1 LEEGIPMGIR
11 IGVIKESGPGEK
23 RVALTPELAKKLQQR
38 GAEIIL
44 QADAGIIA
52 GFADAAYNA
61 TSVLN
66 SAEEVAAAAQVLLH
80 VLPPTEAQI
89 MALAEGAVTLGY
101 LQPHKDPERI
111 ALLRDRRITAFGL
124 EVLPRTTR
132 AQAMDVLSSQASVA
146 GYKAVLIGAELC
158 AKFFPML
165 TTAAGTI
172 RPAKVLIIGA
182 GVAGL
187 QAIATARRLGAVVEG
202 YDVRPETREQI
213 ESLGAKFLDLGVT
226 ASGSGG
232 YARELSAEEKAEQ
245 QVRLAKHI
253 GTVDVLITTAAVPGR
268 PSPKIVSAA
277 MVEGMKPASVVVD
290 LAAEGGG
297 NCELTQ
303 PGETISHQGVIIAGP
318 LNLPSMA
325 PLSASEMYA
334 RNLYNF
340 LELILDK
347 ETGALHLNF
356 EDDLVDATAVT
367 HDGSIKHA
375 PTRTLVEGEAQS

>member
-1 LEEGIPMGIR
+1 MGIR
-11 IGVIKESGPGEK
+11 IGVIRESGSGEK
-23 RVALTPELAKKLQQR
+23 RVALTPEVAKKLQQK
-38 GAEIIL
+38 GATIVL
-44 QADAGIIA
+44 QSGAGLLA
-52 GFADAAYNA
+52 GFADSAYPDA
-61 TSVLN
+61 EVLD
-66 SAEEVAAAAQVLLH
+66 SAEAVAGACQVLLH
-80 VLPPTEAQI
+80 VLPPTVAQI
-89 MALAEGAVTLGY
+89 DALAEGAVTLGY
-101 LQPHKDPERI
+101 LQPHRDPERI
-111 ALLRDRRITAFGL
+111 ERLRDHKITAFGL

-146 GYKAVLIGAELC
+146 GYKAVLIAAELC

-187 QAIATARRLGAVVEG
+187 QAIATARRLGAIVEG

-213 ESLGAKFLDLGVT
+213 ESLGAKFLDLGVS

-245 QVRLAKHI
+245 QDRLAKHI
-253 GTVDVLITTAAVPGR
+253 GTVDVLVTTAAVPGR
-268 PSPKIVSAA
+268 PSPKIVSQA
-277 MVEGMKPASVVVD
+277 MVEGMKPASVLVD

-303 PGETISHQGVIIAGP
+303 PGETISHNGVIIAGP

-325 PLSASEMYA
+325 PLHASEMYS

-340 LELILDK
+340 LDLIIDAESGDLS
-347 ETGALHLNF
+347 LNF

-367 HDGSIKHA
+367 HDGQIKHA
-375 PTRTLVEGEAQS
+375 PTKTLVEGEPQS